1 MLRRFAS
8 AFQQFLPPALLSS
21 RTTIRFDSL
30 QREQEQYASHAA
42 MNDATEL
49 QGEVERL
56 QHQIDEKNSE
66 IEKLKFDLLVGFV
79 LNNPQFPGP
88 QQSVRV

>member
-1 MLRRFAS
+1 
-8 AFQQFLPPALLSS
+8 
-21 RTTIRFDSL
+21 
-30 QREQEQYASHAA
+30 

-79 LNNPQFPGP
+79 LNNPQFSGP